1 MTQAKQPKA
10 KRATRKRKPEDEVA
24 LAWQNFHATTHGRR
38 AIGALMAEFGI
49 YEGSDSVDPYLL
61 AREKGQRDV
70 LMKIAEY
77 VRWKPEEFVPDTQRM
92 NEDLMFPELQQTVD
106 DLVMQYSGVHR

>member
-1 MTQAKQPKA
+1 MAPQPRKKPAK
-10 KRATRKRKPEDEVA
+10 KPEDEIA
-24 LAWQNFHATTHGRR
+24 LAWQNFHATTHGKR

-49 YEGSDSVDPYLL
+49 YSNSDSVDPQFL

-77 VRWKPEEFVPDTQRM
+77 VRWQPQDFVPDATQM
-92 NEDLMFPELQQTVD
+92 NEVLSFPELTQTVN
-106 DLVMQYSGVHR
+106 DLVRRYGG

>member
-1 MTQAKQPKA
+1 MTQAPRK
-10 KRATRKRKPEDEVA
+10 KRTRKPEDEIA

-49 YEGSDSVDPYLL
+49 YGNSDSVDPQQL
-61 AREKGQRDV
+61 AREKGQRDI

-77 VRWKPEEFVPDTQRM
+77 VRWKPEEFVPDAREM
-92 NEDLMFPELQQTVD
+92 NEVLAFPELQQTVN
-106 DLVMQYSGVHR
+106 DLVKRYGG